1 MESPSS
7 HTGPLCVLVVLPELQ
22 EAAAPAPWQPPLLA
36 ELAAQLGGDLVFHFL
51 APASDGETAT
61 WCGWPVHRFPSAPDA
76 AAPARGATL
85 LERCAGK
92 LGRAAASA
100 FWSAG
105 ARRAAALARERR
117 FDLVHAHWPVL
128 TGMIARAAGLVQRT
142 PLVASSSI
150 LEVEGAVAEP
160 ALLARLRREW
170 ETCDLLLAEDEA
182 ALDAIR
188 RHVGRHADL
197 LPPLAGGDG
206 HRPAAALAE
215 ALLDAWE
222 RAVLRGAVRSCPGGN
237 AGAEFRNRY

>member
-22 EAAAPAPWQPPLLA
+22 EAGALAPWQPPLLA
-36 ELAAQLGGDLVFHFL
+36 ELAAQLGGEVVLHFL
-51 APASDGETAT
+51 APACAGGPET
-61 WCGWPVHRFPSAPDA
+61 WCGWPIHRFPSM
-76 AAPARGATL
+76 AAPAAPNTVASL
-85 LERCAGK
+85 LERFTGI
-92 LGRAAASA
+92 LGRATANA

-117 FDLVHAHWPVL
+117 FDLVHAHWPML

-142 PLVASSSI
+142 PLVAASSI
-150 LEVEGAVAEP
+150 AEVEGAVADP
-160 ALLARLRREW
+160 ALLARLCREW
-170 ETCDLLLAEDEA
+170 ETCDLLLAEDAA

-197 LPPLAGGDG
+197 LPPPAGGDG
-206 HRPAAALAE
+206 GRPAAALAE

-222 RAVLRGAVRSCPGGN
+222 RAVLRGAVRSCPRGN
-237 AGAEFRNRY
+237 AGAELRNRY